1 MTSPTPASGGDTRFS
16 SDFLS
21 HDGFPS
27 ILWEVLNSTGYPTP
41 PLYTVQLYE
50 EHRVPRCRVWLTL
63 EAHPLQPGWRSLD
76 SETIGFR
83 TDDTTE
89 AAAMKTLTTF
99 CGYHPL
105 EMVMHP
111 LGLFPAEKKDD
122 PMWCNRVSHVK
133 DVWAMYPDLVGR
145 VTVQC
150 MSALYRLQALQ
161 SDAMAHLA
169 NIPQTTKLTL
179 DSREDFVVD
188 LSSELVE
195 KDLQVERLSQR
206 ITTLEQQVEI
216 RDNTIDV
223 LENQLHDVQREL
235 EEANDHLDM
244 HHLEMEANE
253 ARSEGEEAPEELGP
267 APGANGTTSAMPPS
281 PASSVASTA
290 QG

>member
-1 MTSPTPASGGDTRFS
+1 
-16 SDFLS
+16 
-21 HDGFPS
+21 
-27 ILWEVLNSTGYPTP
+27 
-41 PLYTVQLYE
+41 
-50 EHRVPRCRVWLTL
+50 L
-63 EAHPLQPGWRSLD
+63 EAHPLQPGWHSLD

-89 AAAMKTLTTF
+89 ATAMKTLTTF

-150 MSALYRLQALQ
+150 MSALYRLQAL
-161 SDAMAHLA
+161 HLA
-169 NIPQTTKLTL
+169 NLAQTTKLTL
-179 DSREDFVVD
+179 GNQKDFVVD
-188 LSSELVE
+188 LSSKLVE

-216 RDNTIDV
+216 RDNTIDI
-223 LENQLHDVQREL
+223 LENQLMMCSRNSKKL
-235 EEANDHLDM
+235 M
-244 HHLEMEANE
+244 
-253 ARSEGEEAPEELGP
+253 
-267 APGANGTTSAMPPS
+267 TTW
-281 PASSVASTA
+281 TCTT
-290 QG
+290 

>member
-27 ILWEVLNSTGYPTP
+27 ILWEVLNSVGYPTP
-41 PLYTVQLYE
+41 PLYMVQLYE

-63 EAHPLQPGWRSLD
+63 EAHHLQPGWHSLD
-76 SETIGFR
+76 SEMVGFR

-105 EMVMHP
+105 EMVIHP
-111 LGLFPAEKKDD
+111 LGLFLAEKKDD

-145 VTVQC
+145 VTIQC

-169 NIPQTTKLTL
+169 NIAQTTKLTL
-179 DSREDFVVD
+179 DS
-188 LSSELVE
+188 
-195 KDLQVERLSQR
+195 
-206 ITTLEQQVEI
+206 
-216 RDNTIDV
+216 
-223 LENQLHDVQREL
+223 
-235 EEANDHLDM
+235 
-244 HHLEMEANE
+244 
-253 ARSEGEEAPEELGP
+253 
-267 APGANGTTSAMPPS
+267 
-281 PASSVASTA
+281 
-290 QG
+290 